1 MVGMVDRDR
10 WVSRNEEEE
19 EDIVCHERGVEGHE
33 IR

>member
-1 MVGMVDRDR
+1 MVGMGRDR

-19 EDIVCHERGVEGHE
+19 EDIVSHERDVDGHE